1 MHHSWKAC
9 VGPVTDAHNTLCALL
24 MLLPTGVY
32 PFSDCTKD
40 NPEVHTVLE
49 HGYGRQE
56 LAAAVASEGLR
67 PLLPKAAPE
76 GYRQLLTA
84 CWQLDPEQRPTA
96 AAVRDAVAAL
106 LQQLGAGGPSS
117 PNQQQ
122 QQAAHAGDWSS
133 WQQSVAHEMGG
144 TSSPGSAGNRC
155 SDASAG
161 STFMAGQPTT
171 PAVMGSFHQAFR
183 QQQQQHQQ
191 HDMEGILH
199 EQEQQGLPKDL
210 GLDWVCSSDH
220 SSLCPMEVD
229 SPGWRTPLST
239 AAAAGRAA
247 SPALKGA
254 LLPLSDALTATAA
267 AFPAPEDLQVAA
279 GVYAAMGPRDTMED
293 RHVVIRGLGGDPRL
307 HFAGVFD
314 GHRGAQAAHYAALH
328 LPRALQVAAVKALA
342 QQRSQGASSS
352 SQGGSSPPA
361 GAAASS
367 SSSGRSSAQEAAVA
381 AAVAALKDSFLTV
394 DAGFHKE
401 WQQEMAA
408 KARRSNAKEPYPG
421 TTALAAVIAGGMLL
435 VANAGDSRA
444 VLSRGGRAIG
454 LSRQHTAE
462 LPDERARIEAAGGK
476 VVSRGGS
483 WRVGDAALQ
492 VTRALGDFDLKA
504 SDGVTAEPE
513 VVEVPLQEDDQF
525 LILASDGLWDVVSD
539 QEAVGLV
546 MDTVKD
552 PSLCAKRLV
561 LEAMS
566 RSSQDN
572 VSIAII
578 FLQPVS
584 TLEKVW
590 VRGAGVAA
598 PEATDT
604 FYGTRRKTLQAATGK
619 APPGAADT
627 GVSKDEMQDT
637 Y

>member
-1 MHHSWKAC
+1 
-9 VGPVTDAHNTLCALL
+9 
-24 MLLPTGVY
+24 VY

-84 CWQLDPEQRPTA
+84 CWELDPHQRPTA

-106 LQQLGAGGPSS
+106 LQQLGGGPGS

-122 QQAAHAGDWSS
+122 QQHAAAAAAAADGGDWSS
-133 WQQSVAHEMGG
+133 WQQEVAHEMGG
-144 TSSPGSAGNRC
+144 SSSPGSAGNRC
-155 SDASAG
+155 SNASSS
-161 STFMAGQPTT
+161 STFGTGQPTT

-183 QQQQQHQQ
+183 QQQQQQQ
-191 HDMEGILH
+191 QADMEVALH
-199 EQEQQGLPKDL
+199 EQEQQQQQLGVPKDL

-239 AAAAGRAA
+239 AAAAGRAV
-247 SPALKGA
+247 SPAVKGA

-267 AFPAPEDLQVAA
+267 AFPAPADLQVAA

-328 LPRALQVAAVKALA
+328 LPRALQVATVKALA
-342 QQRSQGASSS
+342 QQRSQGGASPVATVTTPASSGSSGARSS
-352 SQGGSSPPA
+352 SQDP
-361 GAAASS
+361 
-367 SSSGRSSAQEAAVA
+367 AVA

-401 WQQEMAA
+401 WQQEIAV

-444 VLSRGGRAIG
+444 VLSRGGRAVG

-462 LPDERARIEAAGGK
+462 LLDERARIEAAGGK

-513 VVEVPLQEDDQF
+513 VVEVPLQEEDQF

-604 FYGTRRKTLQAATGK
+604 FYGTRRKTLQAATGV